1 MLKFISVNNSNLEP
15 GLAALL
21 KDYGFNVV
29 KTSGNL
35 GVVLPDCPVR
45 PATLLRAN
53 IRPWTYFNTI
63 VKIRRH
69 YMGVYKQ
76 HANTSW
82 EYSEDAK
89 QVVLAINALS
99 ALSHHMSE
107 KIVRLLLLKSAKSAE
122 KVATAGDL
130 NPEMRRH
137 VSMLSYSPEPLD
149 TCQEVVR
156 MCIENYGG
164 RSIKHPD
171 ALVNKHLGVY
181 AKFSTVT

>member
-1 MLKFISVNNSNLEP
+1 MLKFISVNNSNMEP
-15 GLAALL
+15 DLAALL

-53 IRPWTYFNTI
+53 IRSWTYFTTI
-63 VKIRRH
+63 VGLRRH
-69 YMGVYKQ
+69 YMNVYRDN
-76 HANTSW
+76 ANTPW

-89 QVVLAINALS
+89 QVTIAINVLS

-107 KIVRLLLLKSAKSAE
+107 KIVKLLSNPTKKGAPINTLTPELLQYASI
-122 KVATAGDL
+122 
-130 NPEMRRH
+130 
-137 VSMLSYSPEPLD
+137 LSYSKDPFD
-149 TCQEVVR
+149 TCLKVTH
-156 MCIENYGG
+156 MCNDVYGG

-171 ALVNKHLGVY
+171 ALVNKHLDVY
-181 AKFSTVT
+181 VKFSTVT

>member
-1 MLKFISVNNSNLEP
+1 MVKILLVKTAGSTP
-15 GLAALL
+15 LL
-21 KDYGFNVV
+21 KGLLESYGFMFTKAKHSLAVIM
-29 KTSGNL
+29 
-35 GVVLPDCPVR
+35 PECPVR
-45 PATLLRAN
+45 PGTLVRAN
-53 IRPWTYFNTI
+53 VRPWTHFTTI
-63 VKIRRH
+63 VCLRRH
-69 YMGVYKQ
+69 YMNVYRDN
-76 HANTSW
+76 ANTPW

-122 KVATAGDL
+122 KVAIAGDL

-156 MCIENYGG
+156 MCIEIYGG

>member
-1 MLKFISVNNSNLEP
+1 MLKFISVNTSNMEP
-15 GLAALL
+15 ELAALL

-53 IRPWTYFNTI
+53 IRSWTYFTTI
-63 VKIRRH
+63 VGLRRH
-69 YMGVYKQ
+69 YMNVYRDN
-76 HANTSW
+76 ANTPW

-89 QVVLAINALS
+89 QVVLAINVLS

-107 KIVRLLLLKSAKSAE
+107 KIVRLLLSKSAKSAE
-122 KVATAGDL
+122 RGAIAGDL
-130 NPEMRRH
+130 TPELRRH
-137 VSMLSYSPEPLD
+137 VSMLSYSPSPLD
-149 TCQEVVR
+149 MCQEVMR

-171 ALVNKHLGVY
+171 ALVNKHLDVY
-181 AKFSTVT
+181 VKFSTVT

>member
-1 MLKFISVNNSNLEP
+1 MLKLISVDSSNP
-15 GLAALL
+15 DPNLATLL
-21 KDYGFNVV
+21 KEYGFNV
-29 KTSGNL
+29 TATRGNL
-35 GVVLPDCPVR
+35 GVVMPECPVR
-45 PATLLRAN
+45 PGTLVRAN
-53 IRPWTYFNTI
+53 VRPWTHFTTI
-63 VKIRRH
+63 VGLRRH
-69 YMGVYKQ
+69 YMNVYRDN
-76 HANTSW
+76 ANTPK
-82 EYSEDAK
+82 ECSEDAK
-89 QVVLAINALS
+89 QVTIAINALS

-122 KVATAGDL
+122 KVAIAGDL

-156 MCIENYGG
+156 MCIEIYGG

-171 ALVNKHLGVY
+171 ALVNKHLAVY